1 MFLERQYF
9 SKDNAPSFASPTH
22 SRFFY
27 RDIKPQNFLYVDA
40 EASDDALR
48 VVDFGL
54 AMPYIPGDEGLM
66 LTKRAGTPAYMAPE
80 LVLRRYNEKV
90 DLW

>member
-1 MFLERQYF
+1 M
-9 SKDNAPSFASPTH
+9 
-22 SRFFY
+22 
-27 RDIKPQNFLYVDA
+27 DA